1 MELTRDT
8 IENVR
13 ALQNLVDPWYRSLT
27 NPEETQRQVLL
38 KLVKAYGKTRYGKN
52 HHANEVEEVKDYR
65 KKFPVMEYR
74 TLNPY
79 FADVMK
85 GDYES
90 ILPEP
95 LVCWVMTRGSTG
107 AAKVLP
113 ATETHLKVIF
123 SCGSRGLI
131 NYVLKKR
138 DFSILTGKVLNFN
151 LPSNVHEMEMNG
163 RTITYGYSSGTY
175 ARLNP
180 ALNTFSLL
188 PKQEEIDA
196 LGPGITKTDWE
207 RRFEYV
213 YQRALKEN
221 VTAVIGVT
229 PVVQSFARY
238 VERTHSKK
246 PKDLWKI
253 HALFCTSVRN
263 IPYTYAPRLKKYFG
277 ETPVIEIYSA
287 TEGVFAQQIDELP
300 YVTPNYDEYVF
311 EVETRRGTKM
321 LHELKR
327 GEWGRLIVSSCMFPR
342 YDIGDM
348 IEAAGK
354 NYFRVFGRRKALTIL
369 EHRLYRLLFG
379 WFL

>member
-1 MELTRDT
+1 MELIRDT

-27 NPEETQRQVLL
+27 NPEETQKQVLL

-123 SCGSRGLI
+123 SCGSRALI

-342 YDIGDM
+342 YDIGDL
-348 IEAAGK
+348 IEAAGN
-354 NYFRVFGRRKALTIL
+354 NYFRVFGRRKTLTII
-369 EHRLYRLLFG
+369 EHVIYRFLFG

>member
-1 MELTRDT
+1 MELTVDM
-8 IENVR
+8 IENVS

-52 HHANEVEEVKDYR
+52 HHANQVEDVKDYR

-85 GDYES
+85 GEYES

-123 SCGSRGLI
+123 SCGSRALV

-180 ALNTFSLL
+180 ALNAFSLL

-229 PVVQSFARY
+229 PVIQSFARY

-253 HALFCTSVRN
+253 LALFCTSVRN

-277 ETPVIEIYSA
+277 EIPVVEIYSA

-311 EVETRRGTKM
+311 EVEMRRGTKM

-369 EHRLYRLLFG
+369 EHRLYRLFFG

>member
-1 MELTRDT
+1 MV
-8 IENVR
+8 ENVS
-13 ALQNLVDPWYRSLT
+13 ALQNIVNPWYRSLI
-27 NPEETQRQVLL
+27 NPDETQKQVLR
-38 KLVKAYGKTRYGKN
+38 KFVKAYGNTRYGKN
-52 HHANEVEEVKDYR
+52 YHADKVKDVKDYR
-65 KKFPVMEYR
+65 KNFPVMEYS

-79 FADVMK
+79 LAEVIK
-85 GDYES
+85 GNYDS

-107 AAKVLP
+107 VAKVLP
-113 ATETHLKVIF
+113 AIETHLKVIF
-123 SCGSRGLI
+123 SCGSRALI

-151 LPSNVHEMEMNG
+151 LPSNVHEMDMNG

-175 ARLNP
+175 AKLNP
-180 ALNTFSLL
+180 ALNKFSLL
-188 PKQEEIDA
+188 PKQEEIDT

-213 YQRALKEN
+213 YQKALKEN

-229 PVVQSFARY
+229 PVIQSFARY
-238 VERTHSKK
+238 VERKHSEK

-263 IPYTYAPRLKKYFG
+263 IPFKYAPSLKKYFG
-277 ETPVIEIYSA
+277 AVQVVEIYSA

-300 YVTPNYDEYVF
+300 YVTPNYDEYFF
-311 EVETRRGTKM
+311 EVETSRGTKM

-342 YDIGDM
+342 YDIGDL
-348 IEAAGK
+348 IEAAGN
-354 NYFRVFGRRKALTIL
+354 NYFRVFGRKKTLTVI
-369 EHRLYRLLFG
+369 EHMIYRFLFG

>member
-1 MELTRDT
+1 LTT
-8 IENVR
+8 EMIENVR
-13 ALQNLVDPWYRSLT
+13 DLQNLVGPWYRSLT
-27 NPEETQRQVLL
+27 NPAEAQKQVLL
-38 KLVKAYGKTRYGKN
+38 NFVKAYGKTRYGKKY
-52 HHANEVEEVKDYR
+52 HANKVEDVNDYR
-65 KKFPVMEYR
+65 KKFPVMDYS

-79 FADVMK
+79 LAEVLK

-90 ILPEP
+90 ILSEP

-123 SCGSRGLI
+123 SCGSRALI

-151 LPSNVHEMEMNG
+151 LPSNVHETEMSG
-163 RTITYGYSSGTY
+163 RRITYGYSSGTY

-180 ALNTFSLL
+180 TLNQFSLL

-196 LGPGITKTDWE
+196 LGPGITKPDWE

-213 YQRALKEN
+213 YQRALNEN

-229 PVVQSFARY
+229 PVIQSFARY
-238 VERTHSKK
+238 IEKKHSKK
-246 PKDLWKI
+246 PKDLWKM
-253 HALFCTSVRN
+253 HALFCTSVRK
-263 IPYTYAPRLKKYFG
+263 IPFKYAPVLTKYFG
-277 ETPVIEIYSA
+277 AIPVVEIYSA
-287 TEGVFAQQIDELP
+287 TEGVFAQQIDDLP
-300 YVTPNYDEYVF
+300 YVTPNYDEYFF

-342 YDIGDM
+342 YDIGDL
-348 IEAAGK
+348 IEAAGN
-354 NYFRVFGRRKALTIL
+354 NYFRVFGRRTTLTIM
-369 EHRLYRLLFG
+369 EHMIYRFLFG

>member
-1 MELTRDT
+1 MELIRDT

-123 SCGSRGLI
+123 SCGSRALI

-379 WFL
+379 WIL

>member
-1 MELTRDT
+1 M
-8 IENVR
+8 IENGS
-13 ALQNLVDPWYRSLT
+13 ALQNIVEPWYRSLT
-27 NPEETQRQVLL
+27 DPEETQRRLLL
-38 KLVKAYGKTRYGKN
+38 KLVKAYGSTRYGKK
-52 HHANEVEEVKDYR
+52 HRANTVEDVKDYR
-65 KKFPVMEYR
+65 KNFPVMEYS

-79 FADVMK
+79 LADVMQ
-85 GDYES
+85 GEYTS

-107 AAKVLP
+107 VAKVLP

-123 SCGSRGLI
+123 SCGSRALI

-138 DFSILTGKVLNFN
+138 DFSILTGNVLNFN
-151 LPSNVHEMEMNG
+151 LPSNVHEVETRG
-163 RTITYGYSSGTY
+163 RRITYGYSSGTY

-180 ALNTFSLL
+180 ALNQFSLL

-196 LGPGITKTDWE
+196 LGPGITQTDWE

-213 YQRALKEN
+213 YQRALNEN

-229 PVVQSFARY
+229 PVIQSFARF
-238 VERTHSKK
+238 VERKHSAK
-246 PKDLWKI
+246 PKDLWQI

-263 IPYTYAPRLKKYFG
+263 IPFKYAPRLKKYFG
-277 ETPVIEIYSA
+277 AIPVVEIYSA
-287 TEGVFAQQIDELP
+287 TEGVFAQQIDDLP
-300 YVTPNYDEYVF
+300 YVTPNYDEYFF

-342 YDIGDM
+342 YDIGDLV
-348 IEAAGK
+348 EAAGN
-354 NYFRVFGRRKALTIL
+354 NYFRVLGRRKTFTIL
-369 EHRLYRLLFG
+369 QHRVYRFLFG

>member
-123 SCGSRGLI
+123 SCGSRALI